1 MKKRQFCVHF
11 VSPIKTKS
19 VPEGTLFVL
28 LQEYCHKR
36 FSYKRFATSVFRTR
50 ILPQVFFVQVV
61 CYKCFCRQK
70 FCYKC
75 GYTSVLHKEF
85 CKVPSKPKTVFA
97 TSVFSHTASFICCK
111 AHVSSFN
118 AMQQYQPK
126 SRQRFSL
133 CKGVSGLAESAKHL
147 CNASVTML
155 LNFVFLYGCITTL
168 YVYCDALS
176 LTKQFALAVL

>member
-19 VPEGTLFVL
+19 VPEETLFVL
-28 LQEYCHKR
+28 LQEFCHKY
-36 FSYKRFATSVFRTR
+36 FSYKFFATSVFAGKSFATSVV
-50 ILPQVFFVQVV
+50 IQVFYIQ
-61 CYKCFCRQK
+61 
-70 FCYKC
+70 
-75 GYTSVLHKEF
+75 EF

-126 SRQRFSL
+126 SRQRVSL
-133 CKGVSGLAESAKHL
+133 CKGCVGIGRKCETPLQCKCYDVAQL
-147 CNASVTML
+147 CFSL
-155 LNFVFLYGCITTL
+155 WLHYNFVRLLRRFVIDKTVCFFI
-168 YVYCDALS
+168 
-176 LTKQFALAVL
+176 K

>member
-50 ILPQVFFVQVV
+50 ILPQVFFVQVF

-75 GYTSVLHKEF
+75 GYTIVLHTRVLKSTKQAKNCF
-85 CKVPSKPKTVFA
+85 CNVGVFTHGKFYLLQGARFKFLMPCNNISRKVGNGF
-97 TSVFSHTASFICCK
+97 
-111 AHVSSFN
+111 
-118 AMQQYQPK
+118 
-126 SRQRFSL
+126 L
-133 CKGVSGLAESAKHL
+133 CAKGVSGLAESAKHL
-147 CNASVTML
+147 CNASVTLL

-176 LTKQFALAVL
+176 LTKQFVFL

>member
-1 MKKRQFCVHF
+1 MKNDSFCVHF

-19 VPEGTLFVL
+19 VPERDAFCFATRIL
-28 LQEYCHKR
+28 LQVFFVQEFCYKY
-36 FSYKRFATSVFRTR
+36 FSYKFFATSVFAGKS
-50 ILPQVFFVQVV
+50 FA
-61 CYKCFCRQK
+61 
-70 FCYKC
+70 
-75 GYTSVLHKEF
+75 TSVVIQLFYIQEF
-85 CKVPSKPKTVFA
+85 CKVPSKLKTVFA

-111 AHVSSFN
+111 AHFISFN

-147 CNASVTML
+147 CKASVTLL
-155 LNFVFLYGCITTL
+155 LNFVFLYGCITNL

-176 LTKQFALAVL
+176 LTKQFVFL